1 MDSWVTLPENI
12 FSLKFMV
19 FRSGL
24 ACQAVMTGVEGIR
37 VRGPG
42 ALASVVLLF
51 LNVRPVVSTSLRGV
65 PPVGERKSKTTPA
78 EAIWSPETNK
88 YQNNSTFL
96 G

>member
-1 MDSWVTLPENI
+1 MDNWVTLSKNL

-37 VRGPG
+37 VRGTIG

-51 LNVRPVVSTSLRGV
+51 LNVRPVVSDELARSSAG
-65 PPVGERKSKTTPA
+65 
-78 EAIWSPETNK
+78 
-88 YQNNSTFL
+88 Q
-96 G
+96 